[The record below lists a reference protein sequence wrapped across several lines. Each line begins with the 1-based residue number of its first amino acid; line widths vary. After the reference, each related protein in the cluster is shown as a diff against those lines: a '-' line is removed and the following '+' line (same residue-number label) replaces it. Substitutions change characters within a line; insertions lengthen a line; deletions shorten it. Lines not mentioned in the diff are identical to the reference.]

1 MSRSKG
7 PAWRRRS
14 AEGGVIPA
22 RTTRPLHLHPG
33 YLLLAFIG
41 GAAGTAARAGVGLA
55 IPGGALPYATFT
67 VNIAGAFLLAA
78 LLTALARR
86 APGGGHR
93 ARVLF
98 GTGAMGGFTTYSAFA
113 ADLVTLL
120 ERDAV
125 GAAIGYGLA
134 TVLVGGAASWAG
146 IAVTATL
153 HDRSLTRAGARGAGA
168 RDAGA
173 RDAGARGARGT
184 AEGADGSVADRD
196 REPARGSVSD
206 PARVPLFGRDGH
218 APEVDCDLLPGAA
231 EEPA

>member
-1 MSRSKG
+1 MSRSEG
-7 PAWRRRS
+7 SVWRRRL
-14 AEGGVIPA
+14 AEGRVIPA
-22 RTTRPLHLHPG
+22 RPTRPLHLHPG
-33 YLLLAFIG
+33 YLLLAFTG

-55 IPGGALPYATFT
+55 IPGGSLPYATFT
-67 VNIAGAFLLAA
+67 VNIAGAFVLAA

-93 ARVLF
+93 ARILF

-134 TVLVGGAASWAG
+134 TMAVGGAASWAG
-146 IAVTATL
+146 IAVTAAL
-153 HDRSLTRAGARGAGA
+153 HDRSLARAEVRALGGQAAVGGAGGTDTTPIGA
-168 RDAGA
+168 PDDSAPGVSPLPTPIRADDLGVNKERSRGWPPTRVGDAGA
-173 RDAGARGARGT
+173 L
-184 AEGADGSVADRD
+184 
-196 REPARGSVSD
+196 SD
-206 PARVPLFGRDGH
+206 
-218 APEVDCDLLPGAA
+218 AA